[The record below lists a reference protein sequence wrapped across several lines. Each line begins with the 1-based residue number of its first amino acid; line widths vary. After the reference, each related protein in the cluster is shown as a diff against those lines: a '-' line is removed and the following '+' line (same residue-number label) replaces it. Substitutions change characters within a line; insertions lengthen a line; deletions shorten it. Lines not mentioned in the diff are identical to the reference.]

1 MSDYSG
7 KTRPCA
13 AAMKMRTSRGL
24 QRKNPSLRSRNEDAD
39 EPRITAEKPVPAQ
52 PQ

>member
-13 AAMKMRTSRGL
+13 AEMKMRTSRGL
-24 QRKNPSLRSRNEDAD
+24 QRKNLSLRSSDEDAD
-39 EPRITAEKPVPAQ
+39 GPRITAEKPVSAQ
-52 PQ
+52 PH